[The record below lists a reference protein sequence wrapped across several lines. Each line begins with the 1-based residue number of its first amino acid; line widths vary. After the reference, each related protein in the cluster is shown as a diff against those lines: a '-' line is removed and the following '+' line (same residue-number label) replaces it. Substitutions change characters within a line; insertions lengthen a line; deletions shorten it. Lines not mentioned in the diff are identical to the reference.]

1 MSDAAD
7 REQSVQNDF
16 FNEARKTRAR
26 VAIVLTSGKRITG
39 RIKAFDRFAVVI
51 DAGGSDEMVFKHA
64 IATVSLAVFRPGH
77 AEGPGGAA
85 RAPRPTPG
93 AAQPPSTQPQTAGTT
108 STGITSLPGS
118 AVQKP
123 QGSAPHEAP
132 REPVPEKSV
141 E

>member
-51 DAGGSDEMVFKHA
+51 DAGGSDEMVFKHILPA
-64 IATVSLAVFRPGH
+64 AGLMMCMSTFYYAYLAYKL
-77 AEGPGGAA
+77 AKK
-85 RAPRPTPG
+85 
-93 AAQPPSTQPQTAGTT
+93 
-108 STGITSLPGS
+108 TGRTDITLEELNALGI
-118 AVQKP
+118 
-123 QGSAPHEAP
+123 HY
-132 REPVPEKSV
+132 
-141 E
+141 